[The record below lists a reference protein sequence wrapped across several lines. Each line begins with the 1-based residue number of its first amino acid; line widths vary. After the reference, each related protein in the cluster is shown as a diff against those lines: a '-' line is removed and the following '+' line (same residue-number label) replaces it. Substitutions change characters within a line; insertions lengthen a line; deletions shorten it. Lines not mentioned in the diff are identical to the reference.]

1 MTNKP
6 EPAGSPDVFS
16 ELGVYM
22 LTALFALVAA
32 FLAGWFTYAHFH
44 PGTVQIVYRVRE
56 PSYDE
61 VHVMAYDFMRDN
73 PKVRLEMCS
82 KRFVPVMDGGVK

>member
-1 MTNKP
+1 MQLKP
-6 EPAGSPDVFS
+6 DDTLET
-16 ELGVYM
+16 LG
-22 LTALFALVAA
+22 ALIVSMVVAA
-32 FLAGWFTYAHFH
+32 LMGYGFRLLTEPVH
-44 PGTVQIVYRVRE
+44 TQIVYKVRE

-82 KRFVPVMDGGVK
+82 KRFVPVMDGGVKP

>member
-1 MTNKP
+1 MTNKQKT
-6 EPAGSPDVFS
+6 ANAPDVFS
-16 ELGVYM
+16 ELGVFV
-22 LTALFALVAA
+22 LTALFALCAA